1 MPLKLVLDWI
11 IINSLTVLALR
22 EGHMAS
28 LRKIV
33 VQTKVGPE
41 KKVDSLLL
49 KNRMN
54 KRFFLNQQ
62 NILALEYINKEDL
75 GQPALR

>member
-1 MPLKLVLDWI
+1 MKKLAFKISFGLDYHKQLI
-11 IINSLTVLALR
+11 TVLALR

-49 KNRMN
+49 KNRMK
-54 KRFFLNQQ
+54 KRFFPES
-62 NILALEYINKEDL
+62 AKYSSL
-75 GQPALR
+75 GIY